1 MLYLDT
7 SAFLKLVLREKHSA
21 ALTRVL
27 DDRDSVLVASD
38 LLRTE
43 ALRAAR
49 NHSPAAVA
57 RVRLLL
63 QGITL
68 IGLTSDICERAAE
81 LDPQIL
87 RSLDALH
94 LASALAL
101 GDDLEAVVT
110 YDQRLRQACEL
121 YGLLVVAPGERKH

>member
-1 MLYLDT
+1 MAHYLDT
-7 SAFLKLVLREKHSA
+7 SAFMKLVIQERGSKA
-21 ALTRVL
+21 MRTWATA
-27 DDRDSVLVASD
+27 DGIQLVSSD

-49 NHSPAAVA
+49 RHSPDAHRQARTLLDAVS
-57 RVRLLL
+57 LLT
-63 QGITL
+63 I
-68 IGLTSDICERAAE
+68 SAEICERAAE
-81 LDPQIL
+81 LDPSIL

-110 YDQRLRQACEL
+110 YDDRLAEACDAHGVTVL
-121 YGLLVVAPGERKH
+121 APR